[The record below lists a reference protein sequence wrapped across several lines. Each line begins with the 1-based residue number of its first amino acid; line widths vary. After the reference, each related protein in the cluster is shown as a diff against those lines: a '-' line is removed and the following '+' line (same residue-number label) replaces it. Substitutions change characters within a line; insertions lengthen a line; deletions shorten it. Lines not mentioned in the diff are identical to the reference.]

1 MLDLLL
7 CLLYLLITKLYH
19 ILLLLYTLDCL
30 FKLSLYLIEPTKLM
44 LQLVFLLCDFL
55 HLLHQSSILLLHLL
69 NVSL

>member
-7 CLLYLLITKLYH
+7 RLLYLLISKLYH
-19 ILLLLYTLDCL
+19 ILLLLYALNCL
-30 FKLSLYLIEPTKLM
+30 FKLSLYLIQSTKLM

-55 HLLHQSSILLLHLL
+55 YFFHQSSILLLHLL